1 MEYSL
6 MKGVNDRDEDI
17 RALFSLLKDFPCHI
31 NLIPVN
37 PVKEASF
44 KAPER
49 REVIAFQKKV
59 EKCGINVTI
68 RRELGRDI
76 EGSCGQL
83 RNANARV

>member
-1 MEYSL
+1 M
-6 MKGVNDRDEDI
+6 
-17 RALFSLLKDFPCHI
+17 
-31 NLIPVN
+31 
-37 PVKEASF
+37 KEASY

-49 REVIAFQKKV
+49 DRILAFQKKV

-83 RNANARV
+83 RNAPAANL